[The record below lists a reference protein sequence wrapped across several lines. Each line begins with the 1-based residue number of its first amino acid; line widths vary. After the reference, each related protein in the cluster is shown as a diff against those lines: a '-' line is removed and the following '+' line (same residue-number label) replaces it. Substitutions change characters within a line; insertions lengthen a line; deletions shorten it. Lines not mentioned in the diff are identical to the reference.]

1 MTPACADGFP
11 DDRIFCTQC
20 RECDPARH
28 YCRALRTSTIETL
41 PRRCIYFTPLRSEA
55 DQRRG
60 GERWPTLI
68 RDIAE
73 ARQLD
78 QDFHKRR

>member
-1 MTPACADGFP
+1 MTPDRADGFP

-20 RECDPARH
+20 QSCDPARNH
-28 YCRALRTSTIETL
+28 CRAMRTSTIVSL
-41 PRRCIYFTPLRSEA
+41 PRRCIYFTPLRSEG

-78 QDFHKRR
+78 QDFNKRR